1 MKYWFFDGNDV
12 VGPFTPKELAAR
24 PGFAETSLVCPEN
37 FSENEDNWKT
47 ASSFPDFHF
56 NSQEAFPSQ
65 PPEPDENT
73 DSFDKEMDT
82 LLKERSPLAE
92 TADNAA
98 EAPSLEIP
106 KKPAKP
112 GPIED
117 YFNNIKGEDLGNI
130 LGIPDPNENSDM
142 NLARAL
148 ETQFNKTAPPTD
160 KEIQPIEDDPFD
172 EFTSD
177 AAEEADELFPA
188 EAPAE
193 QASPAKRETEAARTE
208 TEQPRTQTDKPQAEQ
223 TPQQEAN
230 KPPRAQ
236 KQSAPLSV
244 PISAAPEDDLILT
257 VRRELPAENTPQPEP
272 APASEKQEQ
281 APAGPAPLE
290 EADAPT
296 FLLPVLGRPETD
308 LPPVPAEE
316 IPFEAVLNEADSA
329 LPAPQD
335 VQAPSSDA
343 AQTPGDTSAPP
354 EEPNGQTLTAETQP
368 GEEAKAASEET
379 REPAPAAEAAP
390 QEPAPEEQPE
400 ELVPQAAEEEP
411 ADPKEE
417 TVRNILK
424 GELEVVPAPELEE
437 PIKNVPVEP
446 QINQVKPRLNQTP
459 EIEEFLTQTQNERI
473 ARGRSNKKAKA
484 ALSVLAALLAVGAA
498 FFINQTVA
506 QEPAPSPAPE
516 TGALPPPANAKLPDG
531 PEEVEELLP
540 DIPVP
545 PPAPQVQP
553 SLSDKALAVV
563 QNYQLSG
570 SRGTIASYFDRLY
583 QTKKAQG
590 YTGSWSAEPLHKS
603 TYIVKYR
610 LTKTRMEPIVY
621 VFQADAASG
630 KLTGAL
636 NNIALDLVGK
646 IQ

>member
-24 PGFAETSLVCPEN
+24 AGFAATSLVCPEN
-37 FSENEDNWKT
+37 FSENEDNWQT
-47 ASSFPDFHF
+47 AAAFPDFHF
-56 NSQEAFPSQ
+56 DPKEGLPASA
-65 PPEPDENT
+65 PEPDENT
-73 DSFDKEMDT
+73 DSFDEEMDT
-82 LLKERSPLAE
+82 LLKERSPLSGPE
-92 TADNAA
+92 ENAA
-98 EAPSLEIP
+98 ETPSLEIP

-148 ETQFNKTAPPTD
+148 ETQFNKTAPPAD

-172 EFTSD
+172 EFTTD
-177 AAEEADELFPA
+177 AADETDEILP
-188 EAPAE
+188 APAA
-193 QASPAKRETEAARTE
+193 QTQPPAPDTAAEPAARPE
-208 TEQPRTQTDKPQAEQ
+208 TANPQPQAEKAQ
-223 TPQQEAN
+223 PENTPKKEISK
-230 KPPRAQ
+230 KPARAK
-236 KQSAPLSV
+236 KQPAPASV
-244 PISAAPEDDLILT
+244 PISVAPEEDLVLT
-257 VRRELPAENTPQPEP
+257 VRRELPPEKESVP
-272 APASEKQEQ
+272 APAKVEQEKTV
-281 APAGPAPLE
+281 PGPKPLAE
-290 EADAPT
+290 EDAPT
-296 FLLPVLGRPETD
+296 FSLPVLGRPETE
-308 LPPVPAEE
+308 LPPVPVEE
-316 IPFEAVLNEADSA
+316 IPFEAVLNES
-329 LPAPQD
+329 
-335 VQAPSSDA
+335 PSS
-343 AQTPGDTSAPP
+343 
-354 EEPNGQTLTAETQP
+354 QP
-368 GEEAKAASEET
+368 
-379 REPAPAAEAAP
+379 AP
-390 QEPAPEEQPE
+390 QEPPQEAAAVEASPSAPQTENAPGEMQPAETPAETGAPETPRGDDAAASEPAQTAQEPQDEEQPE
-400 ELVPQAAEEEP
+400 ELVPQTPEEEP
-411 ADPKEE
+411 KDPKEE

-424 GELEVVPAPELEE
+424 GQLEVPPTPELEE

-446 QINQVKPRLNQTP
+446 QINQVKPRLSQTP

-473 ARGRSNKKAKA
+473 ARSRSNKKAKA

-506 QEPAPSPAPE
+506 QEPASSEHKTGVLPNPSPADVKPLA
-516 TGALPPPANAKLPDG
+516 GSG
-531 PEEVEELLP
+531 VEELLP

-545 PPAPQVQP
+545 PPAPQAQP

-570 SRGTIASYFDRLY
+570 SRGTVASYFDRLY

-590 YTGSWSAEPLHKS
+590 YTASWSAEPLHKS

-621 VFQADAASG
+621 VFQADAARG

>member
-1 MKYWFFDGNDV
+1 M
-12 VGPFTPKELAAR
+12 
-24 PGFAETSLVCPEN
+24 
-37 FSENEDNWKT
+37 
-47 ASSFPDFHF
+47 
-56 NSQEAFPSQ
+56 
-65 PPEPDENT
+65 
-73 DSFDKEMDT
+73 
-82 LLKERSPLAE
+82 
-92 TADNAA
+92 
-98 EAPSLEIP
+98 
-106 KKPAKP
+106 
-112 GPIED
+112 
-117 YFNNIKGEDLGNI
+117 
-130 LGIPDPNENSDM
+130 
-142 NLARAL
+142 
-148 ETQFNKTAPPTD
+148 
-160 KEIQPIEDDPFD
+160 
-172 EFTSD
+172 
-177 AAEEADELFPA
+177 
-188 EAPAE
+188 
-193 QASPAKRETEAARTE
+193 
-208 TEQPRTQTDKPQAEQ
+208 
-223 TPQQEAN
+223 
-230 KPPRAQ
+230 
-236 KQSAPLSV
+236 